1 MTIQT
6 ALKLAKH
13 HYNNESM
20 GILDAI
26 KKASDETGH
35 SYIDLVEA
43 MDPYSEDPELTV
55 ADNENLYGI
64 IRFDAAIERLSSNS
78 DSESTLWDQLLEFI
92 ST

>member
-13 HYNNESM
+13 IYNNE
-20 GILDAI
+20 GLQILDAI
-26 KKASDETGH
+26 KKASLETGK
-35 SYIDLVEA
+35 SYGDLVEA

-55 ADNENLYGI
+55 AENESLYGI
-64 IRFDAAIERLSSNS
+64 IRFDAAIERLNNG
-78 DSESTLWDQLLEFI
+78 DSESTIWDQLLEFI

>member
-1 MTIQT
+1 MTT
-6 ALKLAKH
+6 KDALKLAKH
-13 HYNNESM
+13 IYNNE
-20 GILDAI
+20 GLAILDAI
-26 KKASDETGH
+26 KRASIETGE

-55 ADNENLYGI
+55 AENESLYGI
-64 IRFDAAIERLSSNS
+64 IRFDAAIERLSCNS